1 MISSGTAFFLVFTAL
16 YLLES
21 VTLCSSGAVIFYR
34 GITGAVKYRF
44 AKKLPEFGKGRL
56 FIAPPFPPSASLF
69 VTGSL
74 PLLFSD
80 RGFFSVKNGSEAGDL
95 SFYNFD
101 RVVRVGV
108 SHNSVTVDGRAFCK
122 THSEHEAE
130 WWKER
135 LLRLARAGSAD
146 RESAA
151 FSLLDETFDFKH
163 VEEFIIS
170 AGRGTFI
177 LKAIAGWLFI
187 YCFFIVPVVSWIL
200 SIAVSWN
207 LLLGPFAVMVI
218 AVVAAFIYS
227 FKKVIPSQGVP
238 WSKVFSMIL
247 YTPSLL
253 RCMDIISKTSLAVFH
268 PAAVA
273 RVLADDSVY
282 RRLLS
287 CYYREYTI
295 APVPQGD
302 AECGEVFLWYRKH
315 AAERVLAAARES
327 GITRDELLAPP
338 ERKDEEIKTYCPL
351 CHEQYV
357 LESGTCSECG
367 IELEP
372 YGRS

>member
-1 MISSGTAFFLVFTAL
+1 MISSGTVFFLVFTAL

-21 VTLCSSGAVIFYR
+21 VTLCSSSAVIFYR

-44 AKKLPEFGKGRL
+44 AKKLPEFGKVRL
-56 FIAPPFPPSASLF
+56 FIAPQFLPAASLF

-80 RGFFSVKNGSEAGDL
+80 KGFFSLTTDRAGETDQKFFRFDQVK
-95 SFYNFD
+95 
-101 RVVRVGV
+101 RVGV
-108 SHNSVTVDGRAFCK
+108 SHNSVTVDGKVFCK
-122 THSEHEAE
+122 THSEYEAE

-135 LLRLARAGSAD
+135 LLCLARSGSAD
-146 RESAA
+146 RDSAA
-151 FSLLDETFDFKH
+151 LQMLDEMFNFKNA
-163 VEEFIIS
+163 EEFIIT

-177 LKAIAGWLFI
+177 LKTISGWVFI

-207 LLLGPFAVMVI
+207 LLLGPFAVMVTVE
-218 AVVAAFIYS
+218 AAAFIYS
-227 FKKVIPSQGVP
+227 YKKVFPSRGVP
-238 WSKVFSMIL
+238 WGKVISMIL

-253 RCMDIISKTSLAVFH
+253 RCMDVISKTSLAVFH

-273 RVLADDSVY
+273 RVLDKESAY
-282 RRLLS
+282 RDLLS
-287 CYYREYTI
+287 FYYREYTV

-302 AECGEVFLWYRKH
+302 PECGDVVLWYRKH

-327 GITRDELLAPP
+327 GIKPEELIAQP

-367 IELEP
+367 IELKP
-372 YGRS
+372 HK